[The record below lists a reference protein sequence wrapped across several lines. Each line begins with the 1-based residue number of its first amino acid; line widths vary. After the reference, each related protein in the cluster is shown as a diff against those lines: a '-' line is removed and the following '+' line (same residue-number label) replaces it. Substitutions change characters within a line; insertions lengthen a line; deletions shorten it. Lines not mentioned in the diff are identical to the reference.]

1 MELPLLLALASALT
15 WGAGDFFGGL
25 ATRQAKAVST
35 TFVSQFVGLV
45 GLVVVCL
52 LGAGGSFVPSDLGWG
67 VAAGLCAVSGLGL
80 FYESMGRGP
89 FGPVASIT
97 SVMSGAIPIVA
108 GLALGER
115 PSTFLLGG
123 VVVAVVAIWLIA
135 GEKRKES
142 DPENSAVANLF
153 ALGAGVLFGLYFVFL
168 SRAGNASGLWPLA
181 AGRLA
186 ATVSLGITI
195 AVMRRSKSK
204 TDWIPKRQALRLSA
218 SAGLLDASANALYFY
233 ASRNG
238 LLSVVAV
245 LASLYPVSTIGLAR
259 LVLREKLNPRR
270 LVGMVV
276 GLFAVSI
283 IAKGSVAPR
292 SGSDITVHAQ
302 PAPLFTP
309 AVNPTQP
316 GAKAPS
322 TTSSTSLT
330 SPTLRASRTS
340 GASGGQGVSSTTT
353 LQNESSSDVT
363 PISTPIT
370 VAPRSLPENTVDPT
384 ANSFNSDPEALALVE
399 DQLFFAA
406 PFPVDSAQPNESTP
420 SPAVLS
426 VTREDPFF
434 EEPWKSSPTEIF
446 P

>member
-52 LGAGGSFVPSDLGWG
+52 LGAGGSFVPGDLGWG

-135 GEKRKES
+135 GEKRKEG

-186 ATVSLGITI
+186 ATVALGITI
-195 AVMRRSKSK
+195 TVMRRGKSK
-204 TDWIPKRQALRLSA
+204 TDWRPKRQALRLSA
-218 SAGLLDASANALYFY
+218 GAGLLDASANALYFY

-245 LASLYPVSTIGLAR
+245 LASLYPVSTIALAR

-283 IAKGSVAPR
+283 IAKGSVTPR
-292 SGSDITVHAQ
+292 SGADITVHAQ
-302 PAPLFTP
+302 PAPLATP
-309 AVNPTQP
+309 GVNPTHP
-316 GAKAPS
+316 ETKAPS
-322 TTSSTSLT
+322 SQSTTMPS
-330 SPTLRASRTS
+330 SRTS
-340 GASGGQGVSSTTT
+340 GASGGPDVSSATT
-353 LQNESSSDVT
+353 LQNELSSDITPVSTPTTEVPSSS
-363 PISTPIT
+363 
-370 VAPRSLPENTVDPT
+370 PESTVDPT
-384 ANSFNSDPEALALVE
+384 ANSFSSDPEGLALVE
-399 DQLFFAA
+399 DQPFFAE
-406 PFPVDSAQPNESTP
+406 PFPVGGAQQNENAPAALAATP
-420 SPAVLS
+420 
-426 VTREDPFF
+426 EDPFF
-434 EEPWKSSPTEIF
+434 EEPWKSSPSEIL